1 VAAQSCTQ
9 SWEKPVRR
17 AVLASTLVGVAAVF
31 ATSGTLVAAAV
42 GAQLSA
48 QERAPFA
55 EAQGKEK
62 AGPRDATFD
71 PAFET
76 AAKGLTPTDD
86 PLGVDDLILL
96 RAAKAVAARKMGA
109 ADNGVWVKARG
120 GMIPS
125 GAFLLAHDLIA
136 ETFARRLGLDAASA
150 AGLAAE
156 IEAQLLA
163 AARITPA
170 EYFRATGATR
180 PTPAARA
187 QALRTALTQLYAS
200 SRIDRGFEVPYV
212 AGYDL
217 DAGDYVFVD
226 CAVPFTIRRGGRT
239 IPVGPLLVI
248 HERVE
253 KAILQDYATIYP
265 SAHQVALRIERAAA
279 KAAGAAWKPYDDF
292 ITAISNTISARDHA
306 HVSDRLDLQPYY
318 TFEDAD
324 NVALVRMIEAG
335 RLAQASRARPM
346 PGPAQPAGA
355 ACPGG
360 GLK

>member
-1 VAAQSCTQ
+1 M
-9 SWEKPVRR
+9 RR
-17 AVLASTLVGVAAVF
+17 PFLASMLIG
-31 ATSGTLVAAAV
+31 AAASFAPFAAALAAPASA
-42 GAQLSA
+42 GMSA

-55 EAQGKEK
+55 QAEGKEK

-71 PAFET
+71 AAFET
-76 AAKGLTPTDD
+76 AAKGLKPTDD

-96 RAAKAVAARKMGA
+96 RAAKAVVARKIGA
-109 ADNGVWVKARG
+109 ADDGVWVKARG
-120 GMIPS
+120 AMVPS

-136 ETFARRLGLDAASA
+136 ETFARRLGLDAATA

-156 IEAQLLA
+156 VEAQLLA
-163 AARITPA
+163 AARIA
-170 EYFRATGATR
+170 RDDYFRATGATR
-180 PTPAARA
+180 PSPSARA
-187 QALRTALTQLYAS
+187 AALRTALTQLYAS

-226 CAVPFTIRRGGRT
+226 CAVPFAIRRGGRT

-253 KAILQDYATIYP
+253 KAILQDFATIYP
-265 SAHQVALRIERAAA
+265 SAHQFALRIERAAA

-318 TFEDAD
+318 SFEDAD
-324 NVALVRMIEAG
+324 NIALVKRIEAG
-335 RLAQASRARPM
+335 RLAQATRARPLE
-346 PGPAQPAGA
+346 GPRQPAGA
-355 ACPGG
+355 VCPGS